1 MGLPRD
7 LSETPSLGQIQ
18 NKSLREHVL
27 EMLRNAIVNGELK
40 PGQTLIVAEL
50 ATQLGVSRAPLREA
64 INMLSA
70 EGLVEMVPYH
80 GTKVTKLARK
90 DIEDLYSVR
99 SLMEGFSVQQ
109 VIALGRTKDVV
120 AQLRAICAEMI
131 QAADEGNLIEVN
143 KIDRQFHDT
152 LVTASQNDLLMM
164 LWGVVSLRV
173 RQVMSLRNQKK
184 GNLREIASNHLQI
197 VDAIESENT
206 ELAVQLIHHH
216 IGATGDVIAEAWDED
231 TQESANP
238 IRSKEKQ
245 TS

>member
-7 LSETPSLGQIQ
+7 LSDIPSLGQIQ

-40 PGQTLIVAEL
+40 PGQTLIVADL

-99 SLMEGFSVQQ
+99 SLMEGFSVQRL
-109 VIALGRTKDVV
+109 IALGQTKDVV
-120 AQLRAICAEMI
+120 AKLRAICEDMI
-131 QAADEGNLIEVN
+131 KAADEGNLIEVN

-152 LVTASQNDLLMM
+152 IVTASQNDLLVM

-173 RQVMSLRNQKK
+173 RQVMSLRNQRK

-206 ELAVQLIHHH
+206 ELAVQLIRDH

-231 TQESANP
+231 SQETANP
-238 IRSKEKQ
+238 TRSKEKQ